1 MCGGGGGGGGQNIMH
16 CWYNDHQRRL
26 VAALS
31 AKSTSPLQTP
41 ATDSPSLLTKLAPLA
56 LIHHHVLGCTQAASS
71 RMETCRIT
79 LVNNINKNVVL
90 HASCEK
96 KKKIIG
102 SSTMH
107 YV

>member
-1 MCGGGGGGGGQNIMH
+1 MH
-16 CWYNDHQRRL
+16 WYNDHQRRL

-31 AKSTSPLQTP
+31 AKSTSPLQTTP

-56 LIHHHVLGCTQAASS
+56 LIHHHLLQAASS

-79 LVNNINKNVVL
+79 LLIIIIVL

-96 KKKIIG
+96 NKKIIG

>member
-1 MCGGGGGGGGQNIMH
+1 MCVGGGGGGGGGQNIMH
-16 CWYNDHQRRL
+16 WCNDHQRRL

-96 KKKIIG
+96 KKKL
-102 SSTMH
+102 
-107 YV
+107 